1 MATTEFAPPE
11 GITPAMGGIIL
22 AESVQPE
29 HKVAWLIEAA
39 IEGAI
44 DLVEEGGKTVRL
56 VRTAPGSAPT
66 AEVLDTMFG
75 GRDGIELGK
84 YDPSF
89 AAGWTK
95 VRDGKS
101 VVWGTSVSV
110 RLVLGGR
117 TTTDY
122 TYLCVFIDSTR
133 QSSDSNE

>member
-1 MATTEFAPPE
+1 
-11 GITPAMGGIIL
+11 MGGIIL

-75 GRDGIELGK
+75 GRDEIGLGK

-95 VRDGKS
+95 VSALLGK
-101 VVWGTSVSV
+101 
-110 RLVLGGR
+110 LGR
-117 TTTDY
+117 ASCRARVCQY
-122 TYLCVFIDSTR
+122 V
-133 QSSDSNE
+133 

>member
-1 MATTEFAPPE
+1 MRISDWSSDVCSSDLELKEMATTEFAPPE

-66 AEVLDTMFG
+66 YAVLDTTFG
-75 GRDGIELGK
+75 GRDAVEPGK
-84 YDPSF
+84 YGPSV
-89 AAGWTK
+89 AAGGQTE
-95 VRDGKS
+95 
-101 VVWGTSVSV
+101 
-110 RLVLGGR
+110 GR
-117 TTTDY
+117 
-122 TYLCVFIDSTR
+122 
-133 QSSDSNE
+133 

>member
-75 GRDGIELGK
+75 GRDEIELGK

-95 VRDGKS
+95 VSALLGSWKDGSGLWDRKAELRRS
-101 VVWGTSVSV
+101 EEHTSELQSLV
-110 RLVLGGR
+110 RIS
-117 TTTDY
+117 Y
-122 TYLCVFIDSTR
+122 AVF
-133 QSSDSNE
+133 